1 MEKLLDILFSLPD
14 VVAGILSIAASTVF
28 PRLREELILSFLVV
42 VCDVLSGM
50 KGENARA
57 RS

>member
-1 MEKLLDILFSLPD
+1 MEKILDILFSRPD
-14 VVAGILSIAASTVF
+14 VAGISSIAASTVF

-42 VCDVLSGM
+42 VSDVLSGM
-50 KGENARA
+50 MGENARP

>member
-1 MEKLLDILFSLPD
+1 MEKILDILFSLPD
-14 VVAGILSIAASTVF
+14 VVAGISSIAASTVF

-50 KGENARA
+50 MGENARP